1 MRYILCRSLQV
12 MAMLMVLSGLYFG
25 IQNRDL
31 ILEIEALAIGSALF
45 YAANWL
51 LKN

>member
-25 IQNRDL
+25 IHNRDL
-31 ILEIEALAIGSALF
+31 ILEIEALALGAGLF